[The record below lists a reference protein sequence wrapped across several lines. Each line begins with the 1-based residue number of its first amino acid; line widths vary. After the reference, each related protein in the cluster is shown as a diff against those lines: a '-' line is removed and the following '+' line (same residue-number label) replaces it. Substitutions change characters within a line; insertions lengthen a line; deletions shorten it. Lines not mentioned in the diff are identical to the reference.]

1 MYFNEMFL
9 NKLRRRQGSTIP
21 KHSEG
26 AISWYALPA
35 VPSIRF
41 PQSEC
46 TEHNENSVK
55 DLLENLIERHG
66 PSLV

>member
-41 PQSEC
+41 LQSEC
-46 TEHNENSVK
+46 TIVENIMKILSK
-55 DLLENLIERHG
+55 TYWKI
-66 PSLV
+66 